1 MGIEIVV
8 ETEDGTEIASA
19 EDPGNILH
27 RVLPRH
33 DDPTYQCLN
42 RIDWYGDT
50 IFNRYQI
57 PVIKQELQRLSQN
70 VRELDA
76 LTLIKRIRTL
86 AEQSEAEPHLYL
98 KFYGD

>member
-1 MGIEIVV
+1 MEGS
-8 ETEDGTEIASA
+8 DGTKIASA

-33 DDPTYQCLN
+33 DDPAYQCLN

-50 IFNRYQI
+50 VFNRHQT
-57 PVIKQELQRLSQN
+57 PAIKAELQRLSQG
-70 VRELDA
+70 VREAEA
-76 LTLIKRIRTL
+76 LALISRIRSL

>member
-8 ETEDGTEIASA
+8 EAGDGTKIASA

-33 DDPTYQCLN
+33 DDSTYQCLN

-50 IFNRYQI
+50 SFNRYQI
-57 PVIKQELQRLSQN
+57 PTVKEELKRISQRIG
-70 VRELDA
+70 ETDA
-76 LTLIKRIRTL
+76 LTLITRIKVL
-86 AEQSEAEPHLYL
+86 AEQAEAEPHLYL

>member
-1 MGIEIVV
+1 
-8 ETEDGTEIASA
+8 
-19 EDPGNILH
+19 
-27 RVLPRH
+27 
-33 DDPTYQCLN
+33 
-42 RIDWYGDT
+42 
-50 IFNRYQI
+50 
-57 PVIKQELQRLSQN
+57 VIKQELQRLSQN